1 MTAAQ
6 FKVVSFT
13 AMLVVAVVS
22 YPMFMFL
29 RFIAT
34 ELVEV
39 IKFIAGLAV

>member
-13 AMLVVAVVS
+13 AMLAFALVS
-22 YPMFMFL
+22 YPAFMFL

-34 ELVEV
+34 ELVRV
-39 IKFIAGLAV
+39 IEFIAGIT

>member
-13 AMLVVAVVS
+13 AMLTFALVA
-22 YPMFMFL
+22 YPAFMFY
-29 RFIAT
+29 RFVT
-34 ELVEV
+34 SELVEV